1 MKRTPRLVTG
11 YAARLRGMP
20 KKRIAASTAAL
31 LSLLLSVTIS
41 GARPPLAP
49 PAGADETAGERFGAV
64 HWYGGQNDGSVP
76 AGDPDGSRGASL
88 SEDSP
93 V

>member
-1 MKRTPRLVTG
+1 MKRTQRLVTG

-20 KKRIAASTAAL
+20 KKRIAASTAAF

-41 GARPPLAP
+41 GARPPLVH
-49 PAGADETAGERFGAV
+49 PAGADETEGERFGAV
-64 HWYGGQNDGSVP
+64 HWYGGQNEGSVP
-76 AGDPDGSRGASL
+76 AAIRTGGASL